1 MNFVKVISRCGDDL
15 FVQVLQIVKRVWM
28 IKIISLITDACGCGE
43 IFLCVTKYFCPYLIY
58 LGDGLPALR
67 DPGDEG
73 GGGGR
78 GEVLPRL
85 ADELRHGD
93 DPRHRAVSSLLALTK
108 YFYALRK
115 KYFLCVSLST
125 AAAATRST
133 VHVGSPAVS
142 APLTLHTPHSLRAAA
157 LAPPPRRAG
166 HSTAAHLSAGRL

>member
-1 MNFVKVISRCGDDL
+1 MLVDAVKY
-15 FVQVLQIVKRVWM
+15 
-28 IKIISLITDACGCGE
+28 
-43 IFLCVTKYFCPYLIY
+43 FLCVTKYFCPYLIY

-133 VHVGSPAVS
+133 VHVASPAVS
-142 APLTLHTPHSLRAAA
+142 APLTLHTPHSA
-157 LAPPPRRAG
+157 LAAG
-166 HSTAAHLSAGRL
+166 RGTSATAAPGRAQPHTCLLADCKHQSCALLLLAAH

>member
-1 MNFVKVISRCGDDL
+1 MLVDAVKY
-15 FVQVLQIVKRVWM
+15 
-28 IKIISLITDACGCGE
+28 
-43 IFLCVTKYFCPYLIY
+43 FLCVTKYFCPYLIC
-58 LGDGLPALR
+58 LGDGLPALW

-133 VHVGSPAVS
+133 VHVASPAVS

-166 HSTAAHLSAGRL
+166 HSRTLVCWPIVNISPAPCFCSLLTSALKRSIRRFVITEKAPTRAFS